1 MERLISPKKNGDL
14 GGGLWY
20 PKNGELDPTFGNA
33 PPLDAPG
40 HSDKK
45 ADRHVCIFIYIYTYN
60 MCVYVY
66 PDIYFD
72 INSDIWTFLLT
83 YFLTFVDPINRPTA
97 EEGEEEEVAA
107 KACVVPLCCCFLGF
121 RWSVRIPLKIL
132 ASKYH

>member
-1 MERLISPKKNGDL
+1 MVIWGVVYGIPRTESWIPPSEMLRRWMLLDILIKRLTDTYVYL
-14 GGGLWY
+14 
-20 PKNGELDPTFGNA
+20 
-33 PPLDAPG
+33 
-40 HSDKK
+40 
-45 ADRHVCIFIYIYTYN
+45 YIYTYN